1 MIDVGANYRAIVE
14 RIAVAT
20 AKVGR
25 NAREVRLLAASKSQP
40 VDSLRA
46 ALAAGVALVGENY
59 VQEAQEKKNLLAQA
73 KVEWHMIGHL
83 QRNKAKL
90 AVQLFDVVESLDSL
104 ALARELDK
112 EAAKRSKI
120 VRALIEVNLAGEE
133 SKSGIAKVKSLAC

>member
-14 RIAVAT
+14 RIAVAA

-25 NAREVRLLAASKSQP
+25 DAREVRLLAASKSQP
-40 VDSLRA
+40 VDSIRT

-59 VQEAQEKKNLLAQA
+59 VQEAERKENCKLATLA
-73 KVEWHMIGHL
+73 AWSHIIGHL

-90 AVQLFDVVESLDSL
+90 AVELFDVVESLDNF

-112 EAAKRSKI
+112 AAAKPKQDRACAYRS
-120 VRALIEVNLAGEE
+120 EFG
-133 SKSGIAKVKSLAC
+133 G

>member
-14 RIAVAT
+14 RIAVAA

-25 NAREVRLLAASKSQP
+25 DAREVRLLAASKSQP
-40 VDSLRA
+40 VDSIRA

-59 VQEAQEKKNLLAQA
+59 VQEAEEKKIQLAEA

-90 AVQLFDVVESLDSL
+90 AAELFDVVESLDNL
-104 ALARELDK
+104 ALAQELDK
-112 EAAKRSKI
+112 AAAKQSKS

-133 SKSGIAKVKSLAC
+133 SKTGIAKGEVAAC